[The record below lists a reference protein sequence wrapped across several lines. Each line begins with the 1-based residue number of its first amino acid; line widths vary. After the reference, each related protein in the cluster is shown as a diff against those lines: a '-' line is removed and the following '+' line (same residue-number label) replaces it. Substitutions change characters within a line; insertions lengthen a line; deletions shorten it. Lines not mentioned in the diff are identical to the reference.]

1 MYFSYIIIIIFLIII
16 HQMNNLPIRKLNDH
30 QSTLVMQTTYNIHD
44 LFIENQSLSQ
54 NLIRKHHKTYTQ

>member
-44 LFIENQSLSQ
+44 FFIENQSLSQ
-54 NLIRKHHKTYTQ
+54 N